1 MDHVTDNAGV
11 EPEGIAATSILAMV
25 LAIVAALAV
34 VVAGGFQIAF
44 AEFDS
49 AEAAAIETTGYP
61 VLKETNAAAQ
71 ALLNG
76 SGVVDAAN
84 GIYRI
89 PIDRAMQ
96 ELVMAG
102 GSPGTSEVSLSR

>member
-1 MDHVTDNAGV
+1 MTENAGV
-11 EPEGIAATSILAMV
+11 EPEGIAATSVLVMV
-25 LAIVAALAV
+25 LAIVLALALV
-34 VVAGGFQIAF
+34 VVGGVQIALG
-44 AEFDS
+44 EFES
-49 AEAAAIETTGYP
+49 AETAAIETTGYP

-96 ELVMAG
+96 DVVMAG
-102 GSPGTSEVSLSR
+102 GTGGTSEVTLSL

>member
-1 MDHVTDNAGV
+1 MDHVTENAGV
-11 EPEGIAATSILAMV
+11 EPEGIAATSVLAMV

-34 VVAGGFQIAF
+34 VVVGGVQIALS
-44 AEFDS
+44 EFDS
-49 AEAAAIETTGYP
+49 AEVTAIETTGYP

-96 ELVMAG
+96 DLVMASG
-102 GSPGTSEVSLSR
+102 NTGTGELTLSR

>member
-11 EPEGIAATSILAMV
+11 EPEGIAATSILGMV

-34 VVAGGFQIAF
+34 VVAGGVQIALG
-44 AEFDS
+44 ELQS
-49 AEAAAIETTGYP
+49 AETTAIETTGYP

-96 ELVMAG
+96 EIVMAG
-102 GSPGTSEVSLSR
+102 GSGGTTELTLSL